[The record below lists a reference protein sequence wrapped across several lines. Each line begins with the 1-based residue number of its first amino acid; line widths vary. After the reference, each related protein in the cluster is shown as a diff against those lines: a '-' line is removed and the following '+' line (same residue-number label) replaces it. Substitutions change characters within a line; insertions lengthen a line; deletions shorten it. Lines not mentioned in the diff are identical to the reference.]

1 MKRRYLLGAAG
12 AGLLGRDALAQG
24 ATPGLALDPRL
35 PAGLRE
41 SAAMEALPGKAPLIR
56 LSSRPPN
63 YETPLSA
70 FRTAITPND
79 KFFVRYHLS
88 GLPEQAE
95 LARGWKLRVE
105 GDAARQPVE
114 FSLAELQRLPP
125 AEIIAVCQCS
135 GNRRGL
141 FQPHVPGVEWGLGAM
156 GNARWQGVR
165 LRDVLAR
172 AGVKPEAVELFL
184 EGADGAPIEG
194 TPDYQKSIPIGRALH
209 EDTLLAFAMN
219 GEKLPMMNGYPV
231 RLVVPGWTATYWMKH
246 VTKLTISAK
255 PMESFWMKAAYRVP
269 RGMFATDAP
278 FTTQQTAANE
288 PITRILVNS
297 LVANL
302 KDGDR
307 VAAGGFTVEGVA
319 WDGGAGIQRVEVSTD
334 GGNAWRPA
342 VLGENLGRYSFRRWS
357 QRLSLPPGAVE
368 VRVRAVSRAG
378 EQQVDQLVRNPAGY
392 HHNVVQALRLVA
404 A

>member
-1 MKRRYLLGAAG
+1 VKRRLLLGAAG
-12 AGLLGRDALAQG
+12 AGLLARSAQ
-24 ATPGLALDPRL
+24 AERVALDPRL
-35 PAGLRE
+35 PQGLHE

-63 YETPLSA
+63 YETPISA
-70 FRTAITPND
+70 FRTAITPNNQ
-79 KFFVRYHLS
+79 FFVRYHLS

-95 LARGWKLRVE
+95 LARDWKLRVE
-105 GDAARQPVE
+105 GDAAGQPVE
-114 FSLAELQRLPP
+114 FSLAALKQLPA
-125 AEIIAVCQCS
+125 AEVVAVCQCS

-184 EGADGAPIEG
+184 EGADGPPVPE
-194 TPDYQKSIPIGRALH
+194 TPDYQKSIPIARALRP
-209 EDTLLAFAMN
+209 DTILAFAMN
-219 GEKLPMMNGYPV
+219 GEPLPLTNGYPV
-231 RLVVPGWTATYWMKH
+231 RVIVPGWTATYWMKH

-269 RGMFATDAP
+269 RGLFATDAP

-307 VAAGGFTVEGVA
+307 VASSGFSLGGVA
-319 WDGGAGIQRVEVSTD
+319 WDGGAGIERVELSTD
-334 GGNAWRPA
+334 GGKQWRLA
-342 VLGENLGRYSFRRWS
+342 ALGENLGRYSFRRWF
-357 QRLSLPPGAVE
+357 QRIQAPAGPLE
-368 VRVRAVSRAG
+368 VRVRAVSRSG
-378 EQQVDQLVRNPAGY
+378 EMQVDRLVSNPAGY
-392 HHNVVQALRLVA
+392 HHNVVQALRLVVA
-404 A
+404 

>member
-1 MKRRYLLGAAG
+1 MLGAAG
-12 AGLLGRDALAQG
+12 AGLLGRNALAEG
-24 ATPGLALDPRL
+24 VALDTRL
-35 PAGLRE
+35 PEGLRE
-41 SAAMEALPGKAPLIR
+41 TAAMEALPGKAPLIR

-63 YETPLSA
+63 YETPLAA
-70 FRTAITPND
+70 FRTAITPNNQ
-79 KFFVRYHLS
+79 FFVRYHLS

-95 LARGWKLRVE
+95 LARDWKLSVG
-105 GDAARQPVE
+105 GDAARQPVA
-114 FSLAELQRLPP
+114 FSLAELQRLPA
-125 AEIIAVCQCS
+125 AEVIAVCQCS

-184 EGADGAPIEG
+184 DGADGPPVAE
-194 TPDYQKSIPIGRALH
+194 TPDYRKSIPISRALH

-219 GEKLPMMNGYPV
+219 GEKLPLLNGYPV

-246 VTKLTISAK
+246 VTQLTVSAK
-255 PMESFWMKAAYRVP
+255 PLDNFWMKAAYRVP
-269 RGMFATDAP
+269 RNLFATDAP

-297 LVANL
+297 VVANL
-302 KDGDR
+302 RDSDR
-307 VAAGGFTVEGVA
+307 VAAAGFSVEGVA
-319 WDGGAGIQRVEVSTD
+319 WDGGAGIQRVELSTD
-334 GGNAWRPA
+334 GGKAWRPA
-342 VLGENLGRYSFRRWS
+342 TLGENLGRYSFRRWS
-357 QRLSLPPGAVE
+357 QRLSAPAGAVE
-368 VRVRAVSRAG
+368 VRVRAVSRSG
-378 EQQVDQLVRNPAGY
+378 EQQADHLVSNPAGY